1 MPIDR
6 IRAGADLRRELEH
19 WHDEEASL
27 QIETIAAA
35 CALIAYADGVVR
47 QSEHDS
53 MAASLSRFGLI
64 DEQSRQELLVEFDH
78 ATARFE
84 IDFSVGETAAL
95 ATIAR
100 LQKSARFS
108 RTLVETCRALGEA
121 DGHYIVEEQSALV
134 KICRQL
140 GLEPVSAG
148 TFLTAPRKGAGS
160 EPG

>member
-1 MPIDR
+1 MPTR
-6 IRAGADLRRELEH
+6 SHRTQADLKRDLDL

-47 QSEHDS
+47 PAEHDS
-53 MAASLSRFGLI
+53 MASSLSRFGLV
-64 DEQSRQELLVEFDH
+64 DERSRSELLAEFEH

-84 IDFSVGETAAL
+84 IDPSTGERAAL
-95 ATIAR
+95 TAIAR
-100 LQKSARFS
+100 LEGKTRFAQA
-108 RTLVETCRALGEA
+108 LVETCRLIGEA

-140 GLEPVSAG
+140 GVDPVA
-148 TFLTAPRKGAGS
+148 TGAFAALARA
-160 EPG
+160 

>member
-1 MPIDR
+1 MPTR
-6 IRAGADLRRELEH
+6 SHRTQADLKRDLDL

-47 QSEHDS
+47 PAVGLVDER
-53 MAASLSRFGLI
+53 SR
-64 DEQSRQELLVEFDH
+64 SELLAEFEH

-84 IDFSVGETAAL
+84 IDPSTGERAAL
-95 ATIAR
+95 TAIAR
-100 LQKSARFS
+100 LEGKTRFAQA
-108 RTLVETCRALGEA
+108 LVETCRLIGEA

-140 GLEPVSAG
+140 GVDPVA
-148 TFLTAPRKGAGS
+148 TGAFAALARA
-160 EPG
+160 

>member
-1 MPIDR
+1 MPT
-6 IRAGADLRRELEH
+6 RANRNQADLKRDLDL

-47 QSEHDS
+47 PAEHDS
-53 MAASLSRFGLI
+53 MAASLSRFGLV
-64 DEQSRQELLVEFDH
+64 DDRSRLELLAEFEH

-84 IDFSVGETAAL
+84 IDPAAGERAAL
-95 ATIAR
+95 SIIAR
-100 LQKSARFS
+100 LQGKIRFAQA
-108 RTLVETCRALGEA
+108 LIETCRLIGEA

-140 GLEPVSAG
+140 GVDPVAAGAFAALERV
-148 TFLTAPRKGAGS
+148 
-160 EPG
+160 